1 MISEAKLAANRRNSL
16 KGGVKTREGKL
27 KSRRNALKHGYRAEE
42 VLPEDLQAEAD
53 ERFHQLV
60 DEIRPEGTIET
71 GLARR
76 MALELTKLERLET
89 EEHAAL
95 AARIR
100 EAGKAFDDLQRRR
113 VEACAKLLPQQPARA
128 VRGLLG
134 FTAGCNWLLAE
145 WADLRGK
152 LASGA
157 WGDEE
162 SRRAWHLLGGPAV
175 EAGGAKVAA
184 CLAEEVAAIEAER
197 DALWE
202 ELDGPLRQEAEDR
215 ALLDTSPEGQIR
227 HRHEGQSV
235 RQLHKAIDQYCKG
248 RQGWF
253 EPKRGGRRRPAPNE
267 PTAEVVKETILAAGM
282 PVVDAARGAVTAD
295 PHPGPLPG
303 GSGGRSDPLAPCETA
318 GVQAHSDPAAPNEP
332 TAEVVMTT
340 TVPSATL
347 PSGAGQADGLPHGE
361 PLVAPAPPAPAAAG
375 PASNPQH
382 QAVSQTMPSVSPN
395 EPTAEVHPPQGLPP
409 QYPGFEST
417 IRREAFAAPAR
428 PVMPLVSDGIRVR

>member
-42 VLPEDLQAEAD
+42 VLPDDLQQEAD
-53 ERFHQLV
+53 AKFAQLV

-113 VEACAKLLPQQPARA
+113 VEACVKLLPQQPARA

-134 FTAGCNWLLAE
+134 ITAGCNWLLEE
-145 WADLRGK
+145 WAGLRNRQE
-152 LASGA
+152 SGA
-157 WGDEE
+157 WGEEDE
-162 SRRAWHLLGGPAV
+162 RRAWHLLGGREVVGPPSI
-175 EAGGAKVAA
+175 AA
-184 CLAEEVAAIEAER
+184 CIAEEVAAVEVER
-197 DALWE
+197 DAVWE

-227 HRHEGQSV
+227 QRNEGQAV

-267 PTAEVVKETILAAGM
+267 PTAETVREMVLTAVTGVDSSPLAADHSPTPTAAPAPNEPTAETLAETPVASVSLPTLPLGEGRGEGGQHLEQVTPPGEPASLASSATM
-282 PVVDAARGAVTAD
+282 PPV
-295 PHPGPLPG
+295 
-303 GSGGRSDPLAPCETA
+303 
-318 GVQAHSDPAAPNEP
+318 APNEP
-332 TAEVVMTT
+332 TAEVVKE
-340 TVPSATL
+340 
-347 PSGAGQADGLPHGE
+347 QA
-361 PLVAPAPPAPAAAG
+361 VPAPSPDAG
-375 PASNPQH
+375 
-382 QAVSQTMPSVSPN
+382 
-395 EPTAEVHPPQGLPP
+395 
-409 QYPGFEST
+409 ST
-417 IRREAFAAPAR
+417 IRREWFGEPAR
-428 PVMPLVSDGIRVR
+428 PSVPMSSDGIRVR